1 MLSFFQNFEKTVQ
14 NEKKLC
20 LPRSIS
26 QEPYESFMVQMC
38 KMIIYPGVFFFSMLG
53 FWVSRLSRGWKG
65 KKWPKMIKVTVC
77 HTLHFRTM
85 YYMIFIY
92 GTHVCIKGYHFF
104 LLFFKEKGGGGDK
117 RAEIG
122 PKWQKL
128 LSVSLRI
135 SGTVH
140 HLIAIFGTQKVKE
153 WYMQQIFSFFLNFDF
168 WCF

>member
-1 MLSFFQNFEKTVQ
+1 MTVIYSTHLENNNIFRDLLSFFQNFEKTVQ

-20 LPRSIS
+20 LPRSIF

-104 LLFFKEKGGGGDK
+104 LLFFKEKGGG
-117 RAEIG
+117 R
-122 PKWQKL
+122 W
-128 LSVSLRI
+128 
-135 SGTVH
+135 
-140 HLIAIFGTQKVKE
+140 
-153 WYMQQIFSFFLNFDF
+153 
-168 WCF
+168 